1 MNKGKRNFIS
11 TGISSILMV
20 FVVLCL
26 ITFAVLAL
34 TSANA
39 DYRLSEK
46 VAGRTS
52 AYYAA
57 EGRAYDRLEE
67 IDALLFEQYNNSENV
82 KEYEENL
89 FHALTDMDGMS
100 VEKDSDGVCIL
111 FSEAID
117 DTEIL
122 EIELLAAYPQEK
134 EDGFYSVKKWQ
145 SVSQEQWNPDMTLPV
160 MQK

>member
-1 MNKGKRNFIS
+1 MNKGRRNFIS

-52 AYYAA
+52 AYYEA
-57 EGRAYDRLEE
+57 EGRACDRLEE
-67 IDALLFEQYNNSENV
+67 IDALLAEQYNNSENAE
-82 KEYEENL
+82 EYEENL
-89 FHALTDMDGMS
+89 INARIDFEGVN
-100 VEKDSDGVCIL
+100 VEKSSDGVCIL

-122 EIELLAAYPQEK
+122 EIELLAVYSQKK
-134 EDGFYSVKKWQ
+134 EEGFYRVKKWQ
-145 SVSQEQWNPDMTLPV
+145 SVPQEQWNPDMTLPV